1 MAMKNPS
8 VLVGQLRETELE
20 EAGRIVRLAF
30 GTFLGLPNPLEFM
43 GDRDFFSPRWRSP
56 NTSVLAARDNGK
68 LIGSNVVTRW
78 GSFAFFGPLT
88 ILPDYWN
95 RGVAQQLLAAT
106 INVID
111 RWGVRRSGLF
121 TFPNSLKHVGL
132 YQKFGYWPGYL
143 TAIMKRAPA
152 APSLTPAKGATAV
165 PESLHPGTGSP
176 SGVFLKKT
184 PPFAEPHRAREL
196 WNRSGPV
203 LLSALTRSAR
213 QQAIAACAKL
223 AGRIEQGLD
232 LGGEI
237 RAVVAQRTGEVLLLY
252 ARNTLHAF
260 AVCMHG
266 PGSEG
271 GEKVCY
277 VKFAAASSAE
287 RFEGLLDAIDAIANE
302 WGAEVEAGVSTACA
316 DAFQRMRSRGYRPE
330 GLGIAMQ
337 RPHGDGFTRPGAY
350 VLSDWR

>member
-8 VLVGQLRETELE
+8 VRVGQLRETELE
-20 EAGRIVRLAF
+20 EAGRIVCLAF
-30 GTFLGLPNPLEFM
+30 GTFLGLPNPLEVM
-43 GDRDFFSPRWRSP
+43 GDRDFISPRWRST
-56 NTSVLAARDNGK
+56 NTRVLAARENGK

-78 GSFAFFGPLT
+78 GSFAFVGPLT

-106 INVID
+106 MKVID
-111 RWGVRRSGLF
+111 RWGVRRSGLY
-121 TFPNSLKHVGL
+121 TFPNSPKHVGL
-132 YQKFGYWPGYL
+132 YQKFGYWPGNL

-152 APSLTPAKGATAV
+152 APSLTPAKGA
-165 PESLHPGTGSP
+165 
-176 SGVFLKKT
+176 K
-184 PPFAEPHRAREL
+184 
-196 WNRSGPV
+196 GPV

-213 QQAIAACAKL
+213 EPAIAACARL

-232 LGGEI
+232 LSGEI

-252 ARNTLHAF
+252 ARNTLNAF

-266 PGSEG
+266 PRSEG

-277 VKFAAASSAE
+277 LKFAAASRGE
-287 RFEGLLDAIDAIANE
+287 RFEGLLDAVDAIANE

-316 DAFQRMRSRGYRPE
+316 DAFRRMRSRGYQPVT
-330 GLGIAMQ
+330 LGVAMQ
-337 RPHGDGFTRPGAY
+337 RPHGDGFNRPGAY